1 LTEVPEYLLRRSRER
16 REALGLAPKGGG
28 GDAPADAGSGAP
40 EGGGA
45 PAPVAA
51 AAEAPAPVAAA
62 VPATAEPAAAVAV
75 AERGPRSGVPFWMMP
90 VLIVLPIWA
99 LLYLGAF
106 GSKGNV
112 KLTPAQLGAQVY
124 STKGCSGC
132 HGAKGE
138 GGVGP
143 ALAGGDAKVT
153 FPNEADHIAWVETG
167 SAPHKGQPYGDPNR
181 PGGQRVAASGGMP
194 GFKGQLTDE
203 QIAAVVAYERE
214 AL

>member
-1 LTEVPEYLLRRSRER
+1 LTDVPEYLLRRSRER

-28 GDAPADAGSGAP
+28 AGDAAAEA
-40 EGGGA
+40 GGGA
-45 PAPVAA
+45 PTAATPATTPVP

-62 VPATAEPAAAVAV
+62 VPASAPAAAMAV
-75 AERGPRSGVPFWMMP
+75 ADRGPRSGVPYWMMP
-90 VLIVLPIWA
+90 VLIILPIWA
-99 LLYLGAF
+99 LLYLGSF

-112 KLTPAQLGAQVY
+112 VLTPQQVGAKVF
-124 STKGCSGC
+124 TTNCATC

-167 SAPHKGQPYGDPNR
+167 SAPHKGQPYGDPAR

-194 GFKGQLTDE
+194 GFKGPLTDAE
-203 QIAAVVAYERE
+203 IAAVVAYERE
-214 AL
+214 SL

>member
-1 LTEVPEYLLRRSRER
+1 
-16 REALGLAPKGGG
+16 
-28 GDAPADAGSGAP
+28 
-40 EGGGA
+40 
-45 PAPVAA
+45 
-51 AAEAPAPVAAA
+51 
-62 VPATAEPAAAVAV
+62 
-75 AERGPRSGVPFWMMP
+75 MP
-90 VLIVLPIWA
+90 VIIILPIWG

-112 KLTPAQLGAQVY
+112 VLTPAQVGAKVY
-124 STKGCSGC
+124 ATAGCAGC

-167 SAPHKGQPYGDPNR
+167 SGPHKGQPYGDPNR
-181 PGGQRVAASGGMP
+181 PGGQRVAQSGGMP
-194 GFKGQLTDE
+194 AFKGQLTDA

-214 AL
+214 VL